1 MFDWQSPLVRELL
14 EGAPEGIVVCE
25 ANPASSPVTSSR
37 LLWANAAFERM
48 SGYTL
53 AELAGR
59 DLRTLQGDDR
69 EQEGR
74 ARLRQAMAAR
84 ECGRA
89 LLRNYRKDGTQY
101 WVELLVQPL
110 RDAQG
115 AVGHWAGFLRDVS
128 ARERGD
134 DTRSMRMPTWVRE
147 DRLTGLASRQY
158 FEELLLHD
166 WRIAQRDQKPLTLVR
181 FDMDALGGYNDTFGR
196 SAGDAC
202 IKRISGVIASAFRRG
217 SDLVARWEGGTIVV
231 LARNTEPAL
240 AEAYA
245 TAVAQRVYAQRI
257 RHPRARGEKLV
268 TLSAGVAALSP
279 TPGQEPELLLRASER
294 ALRRARQEA
303 PGRVAMANESEF
315 A

>member
-1 MFDWQSPLVRELL
+1 MFDWQWPMVRELL
-14 EGAPEGIVVCE
+14 DGAPEGLVICE
-25 ANPASSPVTSSR
+25 SRGGEWPVA
-37 LLWANAAFERM
+37 WVNAAFERM
-48 SGYTL
+48 SGYSL
-53 AELAGR
+53 AELAGK

-74 ARLRQAMAAR
+74 ARLRQAMAAG

-89 LLRNYRKDGTQY
+89 LLRNYRKDGSQY

-110 RDAQG
+110 HDG
-115 AVGHWAGFLRDVS
+115 AGTISHWAGFLRDVS

-134 DTRSMRMPTWVRE
+134 DTRSMRMPSWVRE

-166 WRIAQRDQKPLTLVR
+166 WRIAQRDHNPLTLVR

-202 IKRISGVIASAFRRG
+202 IKRIAGVIASAFRRG

-231 LARNTEPAL
+231 LARNTEPAI
-240 AEAYA
+240 AHAYA
-245 TAVAQRVYAQRI
+245 SAVIQRVYALRI
-257 RHPRARGEKLV
+257 RNPRARSEKLV
-268 TLSAGVAALSP
+268 TLSAGVAAWCPL
-279 TPGQEPELLLRASER
+279 PGQEPEVLVRATER
-294 ALRRARQEA
+294 ALRRARAEA
-303 PGRVAMANESEF
+303 PGRVAAATEPDF

>member
-1 MFDWQSPLVRELL
+1 MFDWQSPLVREML

-25 ANPASSPVTSSR
+25 ARPASSPVV
-37 LLWANAAFERM
+37 WANAAFERM
-48 SGYTL
+48 SGYAL
-53 AELAGR
+53 DELAGKDMR
-59 DLRTLQGDDR
+59 SLQGDDR

-74 ARLRQAMAAR
+74 ARLRQAMAAG

-110 RDAQG
+110 RNG
-115 AVGHWAGFLRDVS
+115 SGEISHWAGFMRDVS

-134 DTRSMRMPTWVRE
+134 DTRSMRMPSWVRE
-147 DRLTGLASRQY
+147 DRLTGLATRQY
-158 FEELLLHD
+158 FEELLQHD
-166 WRIAQRDQKPLTLVR
+166 WKTAQREQKPLTLVR

-202 IKRISGVIASAFRRG
+202 IKRIAGVIASGFRRG
-217 SDLVARWEGGTIVV
+217 SDLVARWDGGTIIV
-231 LARNTEPAL
+231 LVRSTEHVA
-240 AEAYA
+240 AEAWA
-245 TAVAQRVYAQRI
+245 AAVAQRVYAQRI

-268 TLSAGVAALSP
+268 TVSAGIATHCPQA
-279 TPGQEPELLLRASER
+279 GQEPELLVRATER
-294 ALRRARQEA
+294 AMLRARQEA
-303 PGRVAMANESEF
+303 PGRVAAAAEPDF

>member
-1 MFDWQSPLVRELL
+1 MFEWQWPMVRELL
-14 EGAPEGIVVCE
+14 EGAPEGLVICE
-25 ANPASSPVTSSR
+25 SRGGEWPVA
-37 LLWANAAFERM
+37 WANAAFERM
-48 SGYTL
+48 SGYPL
-53 AELAGR
+53 AELSGK

-74 ARLRQAMAAR
+74 ARLRQAMAAG

-89 LLRNYRKDGTQY
+89 LLRNYRKDGSQY

-110 RDAQG
+110 RDG
-115 AVGHWAGFLRDVS
+115 AGTISHWAGFLRDVS

-134 DTRSMRMPTWVRE
+134 DTRSMRMPSWVRE

-166 WRIAQRDQKPLTLVR
+166 WRIAQRDHNPLTLVR

-231 LARNTEPAL
+231 LARNTEPAI
-240 AEAYA
+240 AHAYA
-245 TAVAQRVYAQRI
+245 SAVIQRVYALRI
-257 RHPRARGEKLV
+257 RNPRARSEKLV
-268 TLSAGVAALSP
+268 TLSAGVAAWCPLH
-279 TPGQEPELLLRASER
+279 GQEPEVLVRATER
-294 ALRRARQEA
+294 ALRRARVEA
-303 PGRVAMANESEF
+303 PGRVAAATEPDF